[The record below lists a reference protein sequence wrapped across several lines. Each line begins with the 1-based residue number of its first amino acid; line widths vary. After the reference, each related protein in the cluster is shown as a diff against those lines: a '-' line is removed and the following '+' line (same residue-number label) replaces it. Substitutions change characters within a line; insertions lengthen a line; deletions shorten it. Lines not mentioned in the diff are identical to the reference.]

1 MCSIFSKAT
10 QPFHFIKPNVIRRL
24 HRNHVSQIHYSN
36 WWRFNIFLEIQ
47 KQNCFKW
54 VNLTDKHFG
63 KNQNKKKEHNQ
74 QFSVQN
80 VKKLSDYLN
89 LIIPLIFIFLSC
101 RTQMII
107 KNLVVTIQNL
117 VGNHESQ
124 FVNLNTVYVYAYTC
138 VCVCVCV
145 NLYNVYI
152 YIYIYI
158 FVHVCVCLCV
168 WICPWYL

>member
-36 WWRFNIFLEIQ
+36 WWRFNIFLEIR
-47 KQNCFKW
+47 KQHCFKW

-107 KNLVVTIQNL
+107 KNLVVTIIC
-117 VGNHESQ
+117 
-124 FVNLNTVYVYAYTC
+124 AC
-138 VCVCVCV
+138 VCVIVCV
-145 NLYNVYI
+145 NMSLI
-152 YIYIYI
+152 SLTSFLLI
-158 FVHVCVCLCV
+158 FD
-168 WICPWYL
+168 YLWFNIV